1 MLQSLVFY
9 HYNIIKSF
17 DKEIIL
23 PHRNGNFILVDWPET
38 RVMNQRYGL
47 MENLFFFGL
56 LIGGTQHENNDASLT
71 IEQGTYSAT
80 VFMDSF
86 DS

>member
-23 PHRNGNFILVDWPET
+23 
-38 RVMNQRYGL
+38 
-47 MENLFFFGL
+47 LFFDNIL
-56 LIGGTQHENNDASLT
+56 LFLKD
-71 IEQGTYSAT
+71 
-80 VFMDSF
+80 
-86 DS
+86 